1 MQYRWETNISTINFS
16 DFLIFE
22 LYSYTLQAHMQNY
35 CNFVLY
41 LGIKSYLFNL
51 NIDFKLYFDTAIK
64 NDIMKHDF

>member
-1 MQYRWETNISTINFS
+1 
-16 DFLIFE
+16 
-22 LYSYTLQAHMQNY
+22 MQNC

-41 LGIKSYLFNL
+41 LGIKNYLFNL